1 MTATRG
7 LAHATADSLHIL
19 VLADRDWTHPQ
30 GGGSGANLEAQV
42 THWVEWGHRV
52 TVIACG
58 YRGAV
63 RHEQIGN
70 LTIHRVGGRTTVF
83 PRACWRQWRGLVPD
97 ADVVLEIFNG
107 ISFLTPM
114 CVKSP
119 RVTLIHHVHRD
130 HYVAEMGQKGRIA
143 AAVLETLPLRTL
155 YRRSHFVT
163 MSESSKSQIAANG
176 IDDERICINTPGL
189 DLSAYEPGEKAP
201 EPTLLYLGRL
211 KRYKRPELL
220 LDVVEAI
227 PGVVLDVA
235 GDGDHRPFLEAEV
248 RRRRLGDRVRLLG
261 HVSDE
266 EKLRLLQR
274 AWVHVTPSSN
284 EGWGL
289 TVVEAGA
296 CGTPT
301 VASASGGLRESV
313 VDGRTGILADDVP
326 SLIEATRRLVAD
338 DELRREMS
346 VAARERAEE
355 LSWARHAKLTI
366 DELLAARQRS
376 DAALAA
382 RRPGTKALAG
392 GVAATNAVALPLAA
406 ALLSAHDLIGM
417 LVVQLIFLAAFA
429 LLLRRGAAPSPA
441 VVSDSSA

>member
-7 LAHATADSLHIL
+7 LAHATAESLHIL

-42 THWVEWGHRV
+42 THWIEWGHRV
-52 TVIACG
+52 TVVACG
-58 YRGAV
+58 YPGAV
-63 RHEQIGN
+63 RHEQFGN
-70 LTIHRVGGRTTVF
+70 LTIHRLGGRTTVF
-83 PRACWRQWRGLVPD
+83 PRACWKQWRGLVPD

-107 ISFLTPM
+107 VSFLTPAW
-114 CVKSP
+114 VRTP

-130 HYVAEMGQKGRIA
+130 HYVAEMGPKGRIA

-163 MSESSKSQIAANG
+163 MSQSSASQIAANG
-176 IDDERICINTPGL
+176 VPDDRICINTPGL
-189 DLSAYEPGEKAP
+189 DLSAYEPGEKAT

-235 GDGDHRPFLEAEV
+235 GDGDHRQVLQAEV
-248 RRRRLGDRVRLLG
+248 RRRGLGDRVRVLG
-261 HVSDE
+261 HVDDE
-266 EKLRLLQR
+266 TKLRLLQR

-289 TVVEAGA
+289 TVVEAAA

-301 VASASGGLRESV
+301 VASANGGLRESV

-326 SLIEATRRLVAD
+326 GLIEATRRLVED
-338 DELRREMS
+338 DDLRREMG
-346 VAARERAEE
+346 VNARQRAEE

-366 DELLAARQRS
+366 DELVAARERS

-382 RRPGTKALAG
+382 RRPGTKAIAG

-417 LVVQLIFLAAFA
+417 LVVQLVFLAAFA
-429 LLLRRGAAPSPA
+429 LLLRREVAPPHA
-441 VVSDSSA
+441 VSDTSA